1 MRACFTLAVASGSLA
16 SAGCESPTSKAPARA
31 VSQHRAKPLKP
42 APLVV
47 AKPTPPEATHSDLPG
62 ADKLPEA
69 AGKILVLSA
78 CTTCHTPD
86 LLASQRLTPE
96 QWAGK
101 VTKMQGWGA
110 IVSPADVETMANYL
124 ATNFGPE
131 VPDPELVRVPAP
143 L

>member
-1 MRACFTLAVASGSLA
+1 VLTLVSGLA
-16 SAGCESPTSKAPARA
+16 MVGCDSPSAPVPTQA
-31 VSQHRAKPLKP
+31 VSHKQAKPLAKP
-42 APLVV
+42 ITLAK
-47 AKPTPPEATHSDLPG
+47 AKPTPTAMHSDLPG
-62 ADKLPEA
+62 ADQLPEA
-69 AGKILVLSA
+69 AGKVLVLSA

-110 IVSPADVETMANYL
+110 VVSEADVATMANYL
-124 ATNFGPE
+124 ATNFGPD
-131 VPDPELVRVPAP
+131 VPDPELARVPPP